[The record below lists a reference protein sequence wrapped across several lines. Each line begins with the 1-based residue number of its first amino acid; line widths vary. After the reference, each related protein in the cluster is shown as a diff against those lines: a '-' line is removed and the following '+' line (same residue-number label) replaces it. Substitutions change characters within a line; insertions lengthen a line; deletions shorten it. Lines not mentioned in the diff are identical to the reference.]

1 MNNIFEQT
9 RGIRNN
15 NPMNI
20 RVSKANNWVGKIKK
34 GKKDPQFEEFTDMMY
49 GVRAAIRIIRNY
61 VRMYGID
68 NIKELIE
75 RWAPEEDGNDTLAYI
90 QYVVKVIKMNFKML
104 GDEKRA
110 DSITLYSPV
119 DINDFFFMKALI
131 MAMCKL
137 ESRYV
142 MDDETF
148 IRAWKAVMKKH

>member
-104 GDEKRA
+104 GDEQRA
-110 DSITLYSPV
+110 KGITLYSPV

-142 MDDETF
+142 MDDVTF

>member
-1 MNNIFEQT
+1 MNDMFNQT

-20 RVSKANNWVGKIKK
+20 RVNQANNWVGKIKK
-34 GKKDPQFEEFTDMMY
+34 GKRDPQFEEFTQMMY
-49 GVRAAIRIIRNY
+49 GVRAGIRIIRNY
-61 VRMYGID
+61 VRKYNIP

-90 QYVVKVIKMNFKML
+90 QNVVKVIKMNFKMM
-104 GDEKRA
+104 GDEKREKG
-110 DSITLYSPV
+110 ITLYSPV

-142 MDDETF
+142 VDEATF
-148 IRAWKAVMKKH
+148 LEAWQAVMKKH